1 MDRQQAPARLGL
13 AQLRSNG
20 SMTLGAQIVTLCCL
34 QSALNNNTGKNCIS
48 RPLALSLSLAATC
61 NKTVQCLQCPHRCSH
76 ITPWCT
82 HWHRDTALTAAVTP
96 HSLRTWGFLL
106 FTPLMRHVT
115 SLIWHRVVTSTDV
128 TPSTH
133 CGQLARC
140 QQTVRHSAVRAEPGG
155 EWRGPGADTNQ
166 CGGWAWS
173 LIISRDMS
181 RSSDLYFATIR
192 HPAQTRWRY
201 IKYMV
206 TAPGVSGQWSPPSHC
221 LCLAPGPGDETVPGW
236 WEPQSRDR
244 ARTWPGHPVI
254 NEKRGYLFWLICNY
268 MFLPPVSAPLVLWS
282 RLSSDHL
289 PAPLILI
296 SWFRS
301 LPAPHNCLNARI
313 SPDPT
318 PLAMQR
324 EYGER
329 REIKRVK
336 CYQNWIDQ

>member
-1 MDRQQAPARLGL
+1 MVQRLRPAETRPVRAMAWRSGAAERERWRHTGPGPAHHVYWPMMRSGETGPVERERPGTGAFNYSHQISAWRSDENTRAHCRKISQIYFKLNWRSKPSALLSVSTLSIFSWIKSDFYDECLALVDRHQAQARLGL

-82 HWHRDTALTAAVTP
+82 HWHRYTALTAAVTP

-140 QQTVRHSAVRAEPGG
+140 QQTVTAVRAEPGG
-155 EWRGPGADTNQ
+155 EWRGPGADT
-166 CGGWAWS
+166 
-173 LIISRDMS
+173 
-181 RSSDLYFATIR
+181 
-192 HPAQTRWRY
+192 
-201 IKYMV
+201 
-206 TAPGVSGQWSPPSHC
+206 
-221 LCLAPGPGDETVPGW
+221 ETSAGI
-236 WEPQSRDR
+236 
-244 ARTWPGHPVI
+244 GH
-254 NEKRGYLFWLICNY
+254 G
-268 MFLPPVSAPLVLWS
+268 
-282 RLSSDHL
+282 H
-289 PAPLILI
+289 
-296 SWFRS
+296 
-301 LPAPHNCLNARI
+301 
-313 SPDPT
+313 
-318 PLAMQR
+318 
-324 EYGER
+324 
-329 REIKRVK
+329 
-336 CYQNWIDQ
+336 